1 MVMGVACGIGGD
13 GLNDIINDED
23 KSDIVGDNN
32 SHNGVNDD
40 DSGVGG
46 SVGLMGLVS
55 QAVHDGGRHV
65 LGFVLTLSHSL
76 LCMCLL

>member
-1 MVMGVACGIGGD
+1 MIMVMGVACGIGGD

-46 SVGLMGLVS
+46 SSCGGGDNDGLV
-55 QAVHDGGRHV
+55 AVYFGA
-65 LGFVLTLSHSL
+65 F
-76 LCMCLL
+76 

>member
-1 MVMGVACGIGGD
+1 MTMIMVMGVACGIGGD

-46 SVGLMGLVS
+46 IY
-55 QAVHDGGRHV
+55 
-65 LGFVLTLSHSL
+65 
-76 LCMCLL
+76 LCILNCE